1 MVVKII
7 GNYHDLYLTC
17 DTLLLACVFDAF
29 RDICYNTYGLD
40 CVQYYG
46 ASNLSGDAFLK
57 VCKPDLHLLTERE
70 QLELVE
76 NMMRGG
82 VSSIYEQR
90 LFQANNCHLPE
101 YDASKPS
108 TYALMLDANNL
119 YGGVMQN
126 DHLSLKDFA
135 LDAHITLEEVLKISS
150 TAQHGYIIE
159 VDIDYPPEFYEAH
172 QDGPLAAS
180 KLKIKHSWLSGYQKN
195 LKVQMHL
202 PE

>member
-1 MVVKII
+1 MHGGEVTIRETNYNHAQTVFSKFGCQNI
-7 GNYHDLYLTC
+7 GDYHDLYLTC
-17 DTLLLACVFDAF
+17 DTLLLVCVFEAF
-29 RDICYNTYGLD
+29 RDICYDTYGLD
-40 CVQYYG
+40 CAQYYG
-46 ASNLSGDAFLK
+46 ASNLSGVAFLK

-90 LFQANNCHLPE
+90 LFQANNCHLPN

-119 YGGVMQN
+119 YGGVLQN
-126 DHLSLKDFA
+126 DHLPLKDFA

-159 VDIDYPPEFYEAH
+159 VDIDYPPEFHEAH
-172 QDGPLAAS
+172 QD
-180 KLKIKHSWLSGYQKN
+180 
-195 LKVQMHL
+195 
-202 PE
+202 